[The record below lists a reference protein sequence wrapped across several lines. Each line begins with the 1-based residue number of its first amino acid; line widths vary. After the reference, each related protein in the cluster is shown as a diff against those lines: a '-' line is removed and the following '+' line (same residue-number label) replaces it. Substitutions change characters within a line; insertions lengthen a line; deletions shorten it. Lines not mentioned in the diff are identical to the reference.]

1 MMMLE
6 YVTHF
11 GSTLPNHTNSDQW
24 VVLSLWKMGDYK
36 AARGLD
42 ASPYWV
48 KLPGLALFN
57 YLINIVEL
65 CGKGVPADCG
75 RVG

>member
-1 MMMLE
+1 MLPISALRFQ
-6 YVTHF
+6 YIL
-11 GSTLPNHTNSDQW
+11 TLITDSDQW

-57 YLINIVEL
+57 YLIDIVEL
-65 CGKGVPADCG
+65 CGEGVPADCG